1 MGFDWHSGCL
11 RCERCNKTL
20 TPGSHAV
27 HQNKGY
33 CHKPCYATMFGPKGT
48 FRYHIKLVSL
58 VHCIIISG
66 VGTGGDS
73 YAYEQK

>member
-1 MGFDWHSGCL
+1 MGMDWHSGCL

-48 FRYHIKLVSL
+48 FGQKKTYS
-58 VHCIIISG
+58 IINTLISG
-66 VGTGGDS
+66 VNTGGDS